1 MSIQSTTDAVASKA
15 AENESMGSTIKFV
28 MEEGI
33 VYLDG
38 SGDSNT
44 VTNEDKDADCT
55 VNVSKEDFDAM
66 LSGDLNPMA
75 AFMGGKLQVDGDMG
89 VAMKLGTLFG

>member
-1 MSIQSTTDAVASKA
+1 MSIQSTTEAVAAKA
-15 AENESMGSTIKFV
+15 AENDSMGSTIKFV
-28 MEEGI
+28 LEEGI

-38 SGDSNT
+38 YGDSNE
-44 VTNEDKDADCT
+44 VTNDDKDADCT

-75 AFMGGKLQVDGDMG
+75 AFMGGKLQIDGDMG